1 MSGKSKI
8 KIGELIEV
16 YLNNEYYIIDKE
28 DIGYG
33 VVLGYDAYNDVTGE
47 LIADSYQVLYENS
60 IIQIPYIKSKKKDN
74 NDTKV

>member
-16 YLNNEYYIIDKE
+16 YLNKEIIDKE

-33 VVLGYDAYNDVTGE
+33 VVLGYDASNNIAGE
-47 LIADSYQVLYENS
+47 VIYDSYQVLYENS
-60 IIQIPYIKSKKKDN
+60 IIQIPYIKSKKKDD
-74 NDTKV
+74 NDTKI

>member
-1 MSGKSKI
+1 MSGKSNI

-16 YLNNEYYIIDKE
+16 YLNKEIIDRE

-33 VVLGYDAYNDVTGE
+33 VVLGYDTSNNVAGE
-47 LIADSYQVLYENS
+47 VIYDSYQVLYANC

-74 NDTKV
+74 NDTKI

>member
-16 YLNNEYYIIDKE
+16 YLNKEIIDKE

>member
-16 YLNNEYYIIDKE
+16 YLNKEIIDKE

-33 VVLGYDAYNDVTGE
+33 VVLGYDTSIDVSGE
-47 LIADSYQVLYENS
+47 SIYDSYQVLYENS

-74 NDTKV
+74 NDTKI

>member
-16 YLNNEYYIIDKE
+16 YLNKEIIDKE

-33 VVLGYDAYNDVTGE
+33 VVLGYDAYSDVTGE

>member
-1 MSGKSKI
+1 MSGKSNI

-16 YLNNEYYIIDKE
+16 YLNKEIIDKE

-33 VVLGYDAYNDVTGE
+33 VVLGYDTSIDVSGE
-47 LIADSYQVLYENS
+47 SIYDSYQVLYENS

-74 NDTKV
+74 NDTKI

>member
-16 YLNNEYYIIDKE
+16 YLNKEIIDKE

-60 IIQIPYIKSKKKDN
+60 IIQIPHIKSKKKDN

>member
-1 MSGKSKI
+1 LSGKSKI

-16 YLNNEYYIIDKE
+16 YLNKEIIDKE

-74 NDTKV
+74 NDTKI

>member
-1 MSGKSKI
+1 LSGKSNI

-16 YLNNEYYIIDKE
+16 YLNKEIIDKE

-33 VVLGYDAYNDVTGE
+33 VVLGYDTSIDVSGE
-47 LIADSYQVLYENS
+47 SIYDSYQVLYENS

-74 NDTKV
+74 NDTKI

>member
-1 MSGKSKI
+1 LSGKSKI

-16 YLNNEYYIIDKE
+16 YLNKEIIDKE